1 MATPYDCCGSGS
13 TTSEAGWQMFLAL
26 KELATQAAELIV
38 FNDWAGPLQGIS
50 VAATLFVLFVLYRSS
65 PAPIISNNK

>member
-1 MATPYDCCGSGS
+1 
-13 TTSEAGWQMFLAL
+13 MFLAL

-38 FNDWAGPLQGIS
+38 FTDWAGPLQGIS
-50 VAATLFVLFVLYRSS
+50 VAATLFVLFVLYCSS